1 MGIMEIGIIEIAVII
16 GVSVLLVTNKF
27 LNSAI
32 DEYCY
37 VMYKLSEKEKDMD
50 ELISIPKKNSLWNTI
65 NSIYTFLWFDLET
78 FMKKHT
84 NYMQLDFI
92 QKSLNEQDIGDEP
105 IVDEPIV
112 DEPVVDEPD
121 KHEVINKPKIIY
133 PAPPNKSP
141 FGVKTENKVYFEMDK
156 IDEHNDENNKQNE
169 KDEQN
174 GMDEMD
180 TFSIKK
186 GKTKSSFFS
195 FFTKRIRNLVGNKKK
210 V

>member
-1 MGIMEIGIIEIAVII
+1 MGIMEIGIMEIAVII

-92 QKSLNEQDIGDEP
+92 QKSLNEQDIR
-105 IVDEPIV
+105 DEPIV

-156 IDEHNDENNKQNE
+156 IDEHNDEKNKQNE
-169 KDEQN
+169 KN
-174 GMDEMD
+174 GMDEID

-186 GKTKSSFFS
+186 VKTKSPFFS
-195 FFTKRIRNLVGNKKK
+195 FFTKRIRNLVGSNKKK